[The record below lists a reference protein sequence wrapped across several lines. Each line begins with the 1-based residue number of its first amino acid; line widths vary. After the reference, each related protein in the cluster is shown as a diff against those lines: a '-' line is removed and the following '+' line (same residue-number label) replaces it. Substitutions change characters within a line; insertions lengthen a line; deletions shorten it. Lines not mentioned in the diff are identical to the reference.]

1 VEPIM
6 PRISILIP
14 SITVSLLCL
23 TAMINAASA
32 ADVYRYVDENGRVQ
46 YTDKPLKLPAERLN
60 VQSQRT
66 DTVAM
71 EQRNEESANDDV
83 VARDKERQEAA
94 KKEAA
99 KRSADAE
106 FEANKLEAC
115 NKARSDYLSR
125 MGTGR
130 IYETL
135 PNGERRYLES
145 AEIDASRAAAK
156 ETMDNL
162 CN

>member
-1 VEPIM
+1 M
-6 PRISILIP
+6 LRISLF
-14 SITVSLLCL
+14 VSV
-23 TAMINAASA
+23 AAALSLQVAAA
-32 ADVYRYVDENGRVQ
+32 ADVYKYVDENGRVQ

-60 VQSQRT
+60 VQSQRS
-66 DTVAM
+66 DVVAM
-71 EQRNEESANDDV
+71 QERTDEENADDV
-83 VARDKERQEAA
+83 VARDKARQANA
-94 KKEAA
+94 QKEAA
-99 KRSADAE
+99 KRAADAE
-106 FEANKLEAC
+106 FEAKKQEAC
-115 NKARSDYLSR
+115 ERARSDYLSR

-156 ETMDNL
+156 QTMDNL

>member
-1 VEPIM
+1 M
-6 PRISILIP
+6 PRISLLST

-23 TAMINAASA
+23 SSALNLSGA
-32 ADVYRYVDENGRVQ
+32 ADVYRYVDENGKVQ

-66 DTVAM
+66 DVVAM
-71 EQRNEESANDDV
+71 EQRSEESTDDV
-83 VARDKERQEAA
+83 VARDKARQANA
-94 KKEAA
+94 QKEAA
-99 KRSADAE
+99 KRESDAE
-106 FEANKLEAC
+106 FEAQKIEAC

-145 AEIDASRAAAK
+145 TEIDASRAAAK